1 MNVNLDW
8 YSPLDARAS
17 EIARYSRQI
26 LPFIG
31 QHLGISGVWNEEGS
45 AAPAGWYGG
54 ELAPPIPGVHPL
66 PVYHI
71 GNNPLHL
78 PIYEQSLLE
87 PGLVVLHDLSLV
99 DLARQQS
106 HQVEKPDLWKELM
119 YRQYGDEIRALVDL
133 SESSVDHYNEMVA
146 NYPLFQPFI
155 EGAIG
160 VIVHS
165 RHAERAVGRQTEGTL
180 PVRYLP
186 LPGALLPVEGRAS
199 RGNDPLQFVFCGHVG
214 PNRRLVQFL
223 EAWGGVTAPDRIRL
237 ELFGNISSSKLLL
250 DYARHFNVAEFL
262 EFRGYV
268 SDDELDLALQSADFA
283 LNLRWPSM
291 GEASASQLRYWA
303 AALPTLVSDV
313 GWYGEQP
320 DNVVCKIA
328 VSDET
333 AQIRALLQDALAD
346 PGKYR
351 EIGLHGREHLRT
363 RHASLDYA
371 RELADFAVLLTRDRL
386 AWRTLD
392 RSLVDVIASLCDS
405 EAQIPLFRHAIE
417 TAGPALDAR
426 QVDIGETVQS

>member
-1 MNVNLDW
+1 MNVNISW

-17 EIARYSRQI
+17 EIARYSWQI
-26 LPFIG
+26 LPVIG
-31 QHLGISGVWNEEGS
+31 RHLGIAGVWSEEGR
-45 AAPAGWYGG
+45 AAPEGWYGG
-54 ELAPPIPGVHPL
+54 ELAPPIPGVDPL

-78 PIYEQSLLE
+78 PIYEQSLRE
-87 PGLVVLHDLSLV
+87 PGLVILHDLSLV

-106 HQVEKPDLWKELM
+106 HQAGEPELWKELM
-119 YRQYGDEIRALVDL
+119 YRQYGDEIRALVNL
-133 SESSVDHYNEMVA
+133 SENSVDHYNEMVA
-146 NYPLFQPFI
+146 NYPLFQPYI

-160 VIVHS
+160 VVVHS
-165 RHAERAVGRQTEGTL
+165 RHAEHAVNRQTEGTL

-186 LPGALLPVEGRAS
+186 LPGAPCPGEGGAS
-199 RGNDPLQFVFCGHVG
+199 RGNDPLRFVFCGHVG

-223 EAWGGVTAPDRIRL
+223 EAWGGLSAPGRIRL

-250 DYARHFNVAEFL
+250 DYARHFNVAEYL

-303 AALPTLVSDV
+303 AGLPTLVSDV

-320 DNVVCKIA
+320 DDVVCKIA
-328 VSDET
+328 VSEEIP
-333 AQIRALLQDALAD
+333 QIRALLQDALAD

-351 EIGLHGREHLRT
+351 EIGLRGCEHLRR
-363 RHASLDYA
+363 RHLAAEYA
-371 RELADFAVLLTRDRL
+371 RQLTDFAVSLTRGRL

-392 RSLVDVIASLCDS
+392 RNLVGVIASLCDS
-405 EAQIPLFRHAIE
+405 ETQIPLFRHAIE
-417 TAGPALDAR
+417 TASTVLDA
-426 QVDIGETVQS
+426 QLIDTGET